1 MDSSQAQLTRE
12 RQRVLARI
20 ARLNRVFDEDGQAK
34 WWNAFKRGPLTYW
47 LPYYFDNDEIGL
59 WDVIYAKISDILKD
73 KMKASSERS
82 GEIKKRLTAL
92 EADLKVIRAEYEAK
106 KIVIET
112 DLKLAQAQ
120 KNSQDTDHD
129 LYLARLDKHLENRE
143 ERRSKV
149 GSKTTVTGAFVD
161 WSC

>member
-20 ARLNRVFDEDGQAK
+20 ARLNQVFDEDGQAK

-59 WDVIYAKISDILKD
+59 WDVIYAKISDILQD
-73 KMKASSERS
+73 KMQASSERS
-82 GEIKKRLTAL
+82 GELKKRLTVL
-92 EADLKVIRAEYEAK
+92 ETE
-106 KIVIET
+106 
-112 DLKLAQAQ
+112 LKLLQAQ
-120 KNSQDTDHD
+120 KNSQDTDHK
-129 LYLARLDKHLENRE
+129 LYLAHLDKHLENRE